1 MSERPTIIDALRAE
15 NERLKR
21 ENRLAVSARDYA
33 NDMLDKGR
41 AENER
46 LLAELK
52 LAEQV
57 SYEISLGNERL
68 TEERDRQY
76 ECNVR
81 LRAQAK
87 ETRLEIGVRDGM
99 INDLQAENERLK
111 TTLTKISTG
120 R

>member
-21 ENRLAVSARDYA
+21 RGNRLAVSARDYA

-87 ETRLEIGVRDGM
+87 ETRLEIGVRDE
-99 INDLQAENERLK
+99 DDQRLA
-111 TTLTKISTG
+111 G
-120 R
+120 RE